1 MKRRNFLLMGTLLTS
16 GLYFSV
22 KYVQLND
29 KSLET
34 VQPIIHAVQMHL
46 FPQNSTLP
54 SASSVWATTYLL
66 NAISHHSYDR
76 KRKRFII
83 LGALLLQEQIS
94 QDITELST
102 IKMESV
108 LRQYEKSNYGKQWLH
123 SIMELTLE
131 VLLGDPI
138 YGQETIPHG
147 WKALSVNGG
156 VPRPQKRYIYE
167 SV

>member
-1 MKRRNFLLMGTLLTS
+1 MGTLLTS

-22 KYVQLND
+22 RCRNLNE
-29 KSLET
+29 KSLEK
-34 VQPIIHAVQMHL
+34 VEPIIYAVQMHL
-46 FPQNSTLP
+46 FPQTSTLP
-54 SASSVWATTYLL
+54 SASSVGATTYLL
-66 NAISHHSYDR
+66 NAISHHSYDG

-94 QDITELST
+94 QDITELNC
-102 IKMESV
+102 IEMESA

-131 VLLGDPI
+131 ALFGDPI
-138 YGQETIPHG
+138 YRKRTTSYG
-147 WKALSVNGG
+147 WKVLSVNGG
-156 VPRPQKRYIYE
+156 MPRPQKRYIYE